1 MTATQV
7 QESKQRAHDYGKR
20 AEALRAAVDGELK
33 PEQVKEINDLLDK
46 REAALAQAKA
56 DQRLLDNE
64 RAEAEAAKAAVD
76 DKPKEEKTEER
87 SVEQLRS
94 KGFMDYLRFGE
105 HGANTRDPEALR
117 AAIQYRDDF
126 SGSIDTEGGFFMP
139 PMTMLSEIL
148 KQVEDQSFMRQISR
162 VVGPVPLNGS
172 LGYPYADRDGLN
184 FEWGS
189 ELTSPSPTDMQF
201 SRREMKPN
209 WYTGELRFSR
219 VLLAAN
225 TMNVE
230 SYVRGE
236 MAIRMAE
243 WEEQYFMYG
252 HGGARPLGVFV
263 ESDVGIPASRDI
275 ETASNS
281 DPARP
286 SYDDIIN
293 TYHSLKATY
302 QRRSSWLVSREFMR
316 RMALIKDGDNRPL
329 WREGLV
335 AGDPA
340 TILTR
345 PVYISEYAP
354 AGTGGNFGRKKGKGS
369 RQTGDADHDGGVM
382 GTYASG
388 DYMAILGDFSYNW
401 IVDSVGMS
409 VQRLEELYARRN
421 QIGMIMRHQ
430 IDSGVQLE
438 EAFVRLKA
446 K

>member
-20 AEALRAAVDGELK
+20 AETIRAATDGELK
-33 PEQVKEINDLLDK
+33 PEQVAEITDLLDK
-46 REAALAQAKA
+46 RENALKQAEA
-56 DQRLLDNE
+56 DQRLLDAE

-76 DKPKEEKTEER
+76 DKPKETKSEER
-87 SVEQLRS
+87 TQEQLRS

-105 HGANTRDPEALR
+105 TSASTRDPEALQ
-117 AAIQYRDDF
+117 AARQYRDDF

-139 PMTMLSEIL
+139 PPTMLSEIL
-148 KQVEDQSFMRQISR
+148 TQVEDQSFMRQISS
-162 VVGPVPLNGS
+162 VKGPVPLNGS

-189 ELTSPSPTDMQF
+189 ELTSPTPTDMSF

-230 SYVRGE
+230 AYVRNE

-263 ESDVGIPASRDI
+263 ESEVGIPASRDI
-275 ETASNS
+275 ETANAGG
-281 DPARP
+281 DVG
-286 SYDDIIN
+286 YDDIIN
-293 TYHSLKATY
+293 MYHSLKATY
-302 QRRSSWLVSREFMR
+302 QRRSSWLVSRDFMR
-316 RMALIKDGDNRPL
+316 RMALIKDGDQRPL

-345 PVYISEYAP
+345 PVYVSEYAP
-354 AGTGGNFGRKKGKGS
+354 AGSGTAGKFGRTKGKGA
-369 RQTGDADHDGGVM
+369 RQTGSETQGGGVM
-382 GTYASG
+382 GTYNAG
-388 DYMAILGDFSYNW
+388 DYMALLGDFSYNW

-438 EAFVRLKA
+438 EAFVRLKS